1 MSLYIYILKTKG
13 LACLKAFSRSSATAR
28 SFPSCTA
35 FHNVL
40 WGSGFGLQGL
50 GFRDKG
56 RALRIED
63 QDLEFRSHE
72 NAVFMHGSHICMHV
86 N

>member
-1 MSLYIYILKTKG
+1 
-13 LACLKAFSRSSATAR
+13 
-28 SFPSCTA
+28 
-35 FHNVL
+35 VL

-50 GFRDKG
+50 RFRDEG

-72 NAVFMHGSHICMHV
+72 NAVFMHGSHICMQV
-86 N
+86 NWALSPAAPPPLLAVLHCFPQPAAWFRDWELGFGFRV